1 MGLIGEGVDIL
12 KLVNK
17 AQNADLYMQLGQWI
31 DKVLD
36 LQRQNDELTTERNQ
50 LREQVRFNG
59 VLERVDGHTFVQ
71 GDDEEICPRCA
82 EVKSIAVHLI
92 PQRSKH
98 PPFQRAG
105 CPECKI
111 ELQHNVPMTRTK
123 PQFQTHVRK

>member
-1 MGLIGEGVDIL
+1 MGLIGEGMDVL

-17 AQNADLYMQLGQWI
+17 AQNADLYMQLGAWI

-36 LQRQNDELTTERNQ
+36 LQRQNDELTTEKNQ
-50 LREQVRFNG
+50 LREQVRFKA

-82 EVKSIAVHLI
+82 EARSIAVHLI
-92 PQRSKH
+92 PQHSRH
-98 PPFQRAG
+98 APFQKAG

-111 ELQHNVPMTRTK
+111 EFHHNVPMKRTRPK
-123 PQFQTHVRK
+123 